1 MVETNDDYLKRLGIN
16 MHNLEREMNSAVV
29 KESRYWIENDAK
41 IRAVQQ
47 GVPTYDD
54 FKELV
59 AGCHLKPLERSELIN
74 SSSKKSSWNY
84 SATLVNNSTT
94 SFEPKSNSSINTKTC
109 TTPQEFLSHW
119 RQIKSS
125 PVLTDDNDRHS
136 YLFEL
141 LFNQKD
147 ELMESLFHTGL
158 GVSFLPDVLTILDHA
173 LIQADNVSSSS
184 PPTSDDNNSYHIIC
198 QVFRI
203 LRNFQKSKQ
212 FPVAVDCLLDN
223 EIKVAHQLLYR
234 LKRIGNKFNIFE
246 GKEEALRKL
255 FHAFNC
261 NDDEKDTY

>member
-125 PVLTDDNDRHS
+125 PVLTDDNDKNN

-141 LFNQKD
+141 LLNQKD
-147 ELMESLFHTGL
+147 ELLENLFHTGL

-173 LIQADNVSSSS
+173 LIQADNNTS
-184 PPTSDDNNSYHIIC
+184 SDDNSSYNIIC
-198 QVFRI
+198 KVFMI

-223 EIKVAHQLLYR
+223 EIKIAHQLLYR

-246 GKEEALRKL
+246 GKKEEKEALRKL
-255 FHAFNC
+255 FDAFNC
-261 NDDEKDTY
+261 NDERDT